1 MPTQKVITKAGIF
14 TGSDLRSFGGGE
26 KDILGWVDKVNGIEI
41 TIYSLIDDRNIR
53 LSYDEIRRML
63 SPRTNIVY
71 YSAYRAS
78 FLRDLIPLTSTGLKA
93 LWSLRKFDVI
103 YSMHQGLIINSIILV
118 ICKIFGVKYV
128 LGIHS
133 PIFFDEEP
141 ILDTMPR
148 RILTKIFSA
157 YRKFLIRRVGF
168 VRIQNKSDEKNLMR
182 SGYTGLVYNIPPHV
196 YDDGVF
202 DQTISNNRSEFI
214 ALFVGRLSIKH
225 KGIDL
230 LEEIV
235 DKVVKNNEAI
245 YFHIVGSGYEGKPLI
260 EKLATKYQKNLKW
273 KGFLSEE
280 LLNKE
285 YAEASLFV
293 FPSRGENFGISL
305 AEAQVKGLPAIAFKV
320 MGSED
325 IITSDIQG
333 TLVHPLDT
341 SAFASAV
348 LKHYESW
355 SKDPEGYLKRKL
367 KVSMLAISRFNL
379 SGIVERL
386 EVMLGN

>member
-133 PIFFDEEP
+133 
-141 ILDTMPR
+141 
-148 RILTKIFSA
+148 
-157 YRKFLIRRVGF
+157 
-168 VRIQNKSDEKNLMR
+168 
-182 SGYTGLVYNIPPHV
+182 
-196 YDDGVF
+196 
-202 DQTISNNRSEFI
+202 
-214 ALFVGRLSIKH
+214 
-225 KGIDL
+225 
-230 LEEIV
+230 
-235 DKVVKNNEAI
+235 EAC
-245 YFHIVGSGYEGKPLI
+245 
-260 EKLATKYQKNLKW
+260 Q
-273 KGFLSEE
+273 
-280 LLNKE
+280 
-285 YAEASLFV
+285 
-293 FPSRGENFGISL
+293 
-305 AEAQVKGLPAIAFKV
+305 
-320 MGSED
+320 
-325 IITSDIQG
+325 
-333 TLVHPLDT
+333 
-341 SAFASAV
+341 
-348 LKHYESW
+348 
-355 SKDPEGYLKRKL
+355 
-367 KVSMLAISRFNL
+367 
-379 SGIVERL
+379 
-386 EVMLGN
+386 